1 MLPRILLSLLIICS
15 FEGLYAQIDQEFWFA
30 APEAT
35 NGHGD
40 SPIAIRV
47 STFSQQAVVTLTQPA
62 NPAFTPIVI
71 NVGANTTSSIDL
83 TAFLNQIET
92 KPENTV
98 LNYGLLLKSTTN
110 ITAYYEVITSCDCN
124 PEIFALK
131 GKNGLGTT
139 FYTPFQNFW
148 SNGSYSPE
156 AISGFIVIAKEDNT
170 QITITPS
177 QPAVGHPANTP
188 FNITLNKGEV
198 YSVIAASTADNQ
210 HMAGSLITSNKPIA
224 VTVKDDSVA
233 NGSCRDLMGD
243 QLIPINVIGKE
254 YIAIKGFLNANEKVF
269 VLATENNTEIFIDGN
284 ATPAATLQAG
294 QTWNFTIN
302 NPSAYINANKNVY
315 VLQAS
320 GYGCELGES
329 ILPPI
334 LCTGSSQVGFTR
346 SSASPFS
353 LNIITKDAN
362 KNNFSLNGSTTLIP
376 GSAFNPVPGTNG
388 LWVAAQVTLSTND
401 FAVNAVGLL
410 TNSSGLFHMGL
421 INGNFSTGCRY
432 GYFSD
437 YGGLSLGSDISVC
450 PGDNAVLDA
459 GPGYDSYLWNNG
471 DTSQSI
477 PALNEGEYWVT
488 VTLDGCVTTDTVQ
501 LSNYPAPEISL
512 NQDTA
517 LCSPNQTVVLNAGD
531 GFNSYLWNTGASS
544 QSITVGPGSYFVTVT
559 NDFDC
564 SSASTD
570 SVLVSISAPV
580 ANFTSVPD
588 SIGLVGQTYQF
599 TDASL
604 SGVGQ
609 IISWSWSFG
618 DGDSATF
625 QNPQHVYSETGL
637 YGVTLTITTSAGC
650 ESTYSDSVLVIE
662 KLVFPNVMTPNG
674 DGKNDLL
681 VFTSLEQFPGS
692 KLYIYNRW
700 GNLIYESNS
709 YQNNWNGENFPAG
722 TYYYILKVNNDLKT
736 IQKGVLTLIK

>member
-1 MLPRILLSLLIICS
+1 MFQKILLTLLIICS
-15 FEGLYAQIDQEFWFA
+15 FNRLSAQIDQEFWFA

-35 NGHGD
+35 NSHGD
-40 SPIAIRV
+40 SPVAIRV
-47 STFSQQAVVTLTQPA
+47 STFSQAAVVTLSQPA
-62 NPAFTPIVI
+62 NPNFTPIVV

-83 TAFLNQIET
+83 SAFLNQIES
-92 KPENTV
+92 KPENTI
-98 LNYGLLLKSTTN
+98 LNYGLLLKSTAN

-131 GKNGLGTT
+131 GKNGLGTI

-156 AISGFIVIAKEDNT
+156 AISGFVVIAKEDNT

-177 QPAVGHPANTP
+177 QPAVGHPANIP
-188 FNITLNKGEV
+188 FTITLNKGEV

-210 HMAGSLITSNKPIA
+210 HMAGSLITSNNPIA

-233 NGSCRDLMGD
+233 NGGCRDLMGD
-243 QLIPINVIGKE
+243 QLIPTNVIGKE
-254 YIAIKGFLNANEKVF
+254 YIAIKGFLSANEKVF
-269 VLATENNTEIFIDGN
+269 VLATENNTEVFIDGN
-284 ATPAATLQAG
+284 ANPAATLQTG
-294 QTWNFTIN
+294 QTWNYTIN
-302 NPSAYINANKNVY
+302 NPSAYIRASKNVY

-320 GYGCELGES
+320 GYGCELAEA

-334 LCTGSSQVGFTR
+334 VCTGSSQVGFTR
-346 SSASPFS
+346 SSSSPFS

-362 KNNFSLNGSTTLIP
+362 KNNFSLNGNPALIP
-376 GSAFNPVPGTNG
+376 GSAFSAVPGTNG
-388 LWVAAQVTLSTND
+388 LWVAAQITLSQQQ
-401 FAVNAVGLL
+401 FQVNAVGLL

-421 INGNFSTGCRY
+421 INGNFSSGCRY

-459 GPGYDSYLWNNG
+459 GPGYDSYLWSNG

-477 PALNEGEYWVT
+477 PAPNEGEYWVT
-488 VTLDGCVTTDTVQ
+488 VTLDGCVATDTVQ
-501 LSNYPAPEISL
+501 LTNFPAPIISL
-512 NQDTA
+512 NQDTTI
-517 LCSPNQTVVLNAGD
+517 CSPDQTVVLDAGN
-531 GFNSYLWNTGASS
+531 GFNSYLWNTGANTQTIS
-544 QSITVGPGSYFVTVT
+544 VGPGNYFVTVT
-559 NDFDC
+559 NAFNC
-564 SSASTD
+564 SSSSTD
-570 SVLVSISAPV
+570 SVVVDVSAPI

-599 TDASL
+599 TDASV

-609 IISWSWSFG
+609 IISWFWTFG
-618 DGDSATF
+618 DGDSSTV
-625 QNPQHVYSETGL
+625 QNPQHVYTEAGL

-650 ESTYSDSVLVIE
+650 EETYSDSVLVIDE
-662 KLVFPNVMTPNG
+662 MVFPNVITPNG

-681 VFTSLEQFPGS
+681 VFTNLEQFPGS
-692 KLYIYNRW
+692 KLFIYNRW

-722 TYYYILKVNNDLKT
+722 TYYYILEVNNDLKT
-736 IQKGVLTLIK
+736 IQKGVLTLLK